1 MLNPARPT
9 PSSSGLPR
17 RVADFPT
24 LPDALD
30 YAARGETGINVYS
43 GRGVLSE
50 VLSYR
55 DLREQSLDQAR
66 RLLGFGLVPGDRV
79 AIVAENDGDFIRH
92 FFACQYAGLVPV
104 PLPLPAAFAGS
115 DTYIATLRRMIGSAG
130 ASACFAPESLQ
141 AWLRE
146 ATDGLDV
153 RLVGRA
159 TDIQTLEPSDR
170 PLPPSNP
177 GGLSYL
183 QFSSGSTRFPLGVA
197 VTQAAVMANA
207 ASIGRF
213 GLAVRDN
220 DRGASWLPFFHD
232 MGLVGFLLTPMAS
245 QISIDLLPTREFSRR
260 PLVWLE
266 LISRN
271 RATLAYSP
279 SFGYE
284 LCARKAET
292 ASDALDLSS
301 WRVAGVGGDIIRPQA
316 LEAFGR
322 SFAPHGFSADAFVA
336 SYGMAEATLALSF
349 APLGRG
355 ISTDTVARHAL
366 EHHRMALPVL
376 DRSFPDR
383 PAPERPAPD
392 RKSESRDFVRCGRIL
407 PGHELEVRDERGRP
421 LAERRVGTI
430 FARGPSIMIGY
441 YGHAEETAHV
451 LSADGWLNT
460 GDLGYLVADQ
470 VVVTG
475 RAKDLMIV
483 NGRNVWP
490 QDLEW
495 AAESEIAT
503 IRSRDVVVF
512 SVETGTEE
520 EIVALVQC
528 RIGDEE
534 EREALR
540 LETTAL
546 FRRRYGVET
555 SVVLVPP
562 HSLPQ
567 TSSGKLSRTRARQ
580 MLLSGAFSVPPVVSS
595 VA

>member
-9 PSSSGLPR
+9 PSCSGLPR
-17 RVADFPT
+17 RVADFST

-30 YAARGETGINVYS
+30 YAARGETGINVYT

-55 DLREQSLDQAR
+55 DLREQALDQAR
-66 RLLGFGLVPGDRV
+66 RLLGFGMTPGDRV

-104 PLPLPAAFAGS
+104 PLPLPVAFAGS
-115 DTYIATLRRMIGSAG
+115 ETYIATLRRMIGSAG
-130 ASACFAPESLQ
+130 ASACFAPDTLQ

-146 ATDGLDV
+146 ATEGLDV
-153 RLVGRA
+153 RLVGQA
-159 TDIQTLEPSDR
+159 SDIHSIEPIER
-170 PLPPSNP
+170 PLPTPDP

-213 GLAVRDN
+213 GLVVQDG

-245 QISIDLLPTREFSRR
+245 QISVDLLPTREFSRR

-292 ASDALDLSS
+292 ASASLDLSC

-316 LEAFGR
+316 LEAFGG
-322 SFAPHGFSADAFVA
+322 SFAPHGFAAGAFVA

-376 DRSFPDR
+376 DRPTLDR
-383 PAPERPAPD
+383 AASD
-392 RKSESRDFVRCGRIL
+392 RDHEGRGFVRCGRIL

-430 FARGPSIMIGY
+430 FVRGPSIMTGY

-470 VVVTG
+470 IVVTG

-528 RIGDEE
+528 RIPAEA

-540 LETTAL
+540 AEATAL

-580 MLLSGAFSVPPVVSS
+580 MLLSGAFANPPAVSS

>member
-1 MLNPARPT
+1 MPNPARPT

-30 YAARGETGINVYS
+30 YAARGATGINVYT
-43 GRGVLSE
+43 GRGVLSD

-55 DLREQSLDQAR
+55 DLRDQSLDLAR
-66 RLLGFGLVPGDRV
+66 RLLGFGMAPGDRV
-79 AIVAENDGDFIRH
+79 AIVADNDGDFIRV

-104 PLPLPAAFAGS
+104 PLPLPVAFAGS

-130 ASACFAPESLQ
+130 ATAGFAPESLQ

-146 ATDGLDV
+146 ATDGLGV
-153 RLVGRA
+153 RLVGQASDIRA
-159 TDIQTLEPSDR
+159 LTPTEA
-170 PLPPSNP
+170 PLPIPDP
-177 GGLSYL
+177 DGLSYL

-207 ASIGRF
+207 ASIGRS
-213 GLAVRDN
+213 GLVVQDG

-245 QISIDLLPTREFSRR
+245 QISVDLLPTREFSRR

-284 LCARKAET
+284 LCARKTET
-292 ASDALDLSS
+292 AAVSLDLSC

-322 SFAPHGFSADAFVA
+322 SFAPHGFRADAFVA
-336 SYGMAEATLALSF
+336 SYGMAEATLAVSF

-355 ISTDTVARHAL
+355 ISTDVVARHAL
-366 EHHRMALPVL
+366 EHHRMALPVPERSLL
-376 DRSFPDR
+376 DRAMLDR
-383 PAPERPAPD
+383 PLPGPD
-392 RKSESRDFVRCGRIL
+392 DEGRGFVRCGRIL

-430 FARGPSIMIGY
+430 FVRGPSIMTGY
-441 YGHAEETAHV
+441 YGHAEETARV
-451 LSADGWLNT
+451 LSLDGWLNT

-470 VVVTG
+470 IVVTG

-495 AAESEIAT
+495 AAESEIAAV
-503 IRSRDVVVF
+503 RSRDVVVF
-512 SVETGTEE
+512 SVETGTDE

-528 RIGDEE
+528 RIAAED

-540 LETTAL
+540 AEATAL

-580 MLLSGAFSVPPVVSS
+580 MLLSGAFASPPFVSS